1 LKSDKTK
8 SSEKTKVHSSD
19 REAENVRGA
28 ATIIH
33 SQSAQKTDP
42 GYTVLRNKQDVSR
55 FQIMVE
61 IAKHQPAIRQREIAE
76 LLGVTPQSISGYVQD
91 LLEDTYIVA
100 AGRGRYELTRE
111 GVEWLLA
118 NAEQLEGY
126 ARYIRQDV
134 IHQVTIWT
142 ALAAENLRQG
152 DAVGVYMKDGLL
164 YAGKAEQSAMGIV
177 ISDTRAKNDVGV
189 TRLSGII
196 THSEGTIRVCKIPR
210 IQRGGSRNIKY
221 DVLRTVVEAGDV
233 VGAVGIEA
241 SVALGNIDRV
251 PDLYYGSQEGVIEA
265 AFHGLNPVIV
275 LTDDIF
281 TDFLKRAENARLT
294 YEIFDLIVS

>member
-1 LKSDKTK
+1 MKPSDG
-8 SSEKTKVHSSD
+8 
-19 REAENVRGA
+19 EAERLSGSP
-28 ATIIH
+28 TITYVQG
-33 SQSAQKTDP
+33 SQKSERLADL
-42 GYTVLRNKQDVSR
+42 GYTILRNKQDVSR
-55 FQIMVE
+55 FQIVVE

-76 LLGVTPQSISGYVQD
+76 LLGVTPQSISGYMQD
-91 LLEDTYIVA
+91 LLAEKHIVA

-126 ARYIRQDV
+126 ARHIRQNI

-152 DAVGVYMKDGLL
+152 DSVGVYMKDGLL
-164 YAGKAEQSAMGIV
+164 YAGKNEQSAMGVV
-177 ISDTRAKNDVGV
+177 ISDARAKNDVGV

-196 THSEGTIRVCKIPR
+196 THSEGAIRVCKIPR
-210 IQRGGSRNIKY
+210 VQRGGSRNIKY
-221 DVLRTVVEAGDV
+221 DVLRTVVEAGDI

-265 AFHGLNPVIV
+265 ALHGLSSVIV
-275 LTDDIF
+275 LTDDTF
-281 TDFLKRAENARLT
+281 TDFLKRAEDARLT
-294 YEIFDLIVS
+294 YEIFDLVVS

>member
-1 LKSDKTK
+1 MTYVQGSQKSERLADL
-8 SSEKTKVHSSD
+8 
-19 REAENVRGA
+19 
-28 ATIIH
+28 
-33 SQSAQKTDP
+33 
-42 GYTVLRNKQDVSR
+42 GYTILRNKQDVSR
-55 FQIMVE
+55 FQIVVE

-76 LLGVTPQSISGYVQD
+76 LLGVTPQSISGYMQD
-91 LLEDTYIVA
+91 LLAEKHIVA

-126 ARYIRQDV
+126 ARHIRQNI

-152 DAVGVYMKDGLL
+152 DSVGVYMKDGLL
-164 YAGKAEQSAMGIV
+164 YAGKNEQSAMGVV
-177 ISDTRAKNDVGV
+177 ISDARAKNDVGV

-196 THSEGTIRVCKIPR
+196 THSEGAIRVCKIPR
-210 IQRGGSRNIKY
+210 VQRGGSRNIKY
-221 DVLRTVVEAGDV
+221 DVLRTVVEAGDI

-265 AFHGLNPVIV
+265 ALHGLSSVIV
-275 LTDDIF
+275 LTDDTF
-281 TDFLKRAENARLT
+281 TDFLKRAEDARLT
-294 YEIFDLIVS
+294 YEIFDLVVS

>member
-1 LKSDKTK
+1 
-8 SSEKTKVHSSD
+8 V
-19 REAENVRGA
+19 ENKRGY
-28 ATIIH
+28 H
-33 SQSAQKTDP
+33 SQNADFPADP
-42 GYTVLRNKQDVSR
+42 GYTILRNKQEVSR

-61 IAKHQPAIRQREIAE
+61 VAKHQPAIRQREIAD

-91 LLEDTYIVA
+91 LLAENHIVA

-126 ARYIRQDV
+126 ARHIRQDV

-152 DAVGVYMKDGLL
+152 DTVGVYMKNGLL
-164 YAGKAEQSAMGIV
+164 YAGKAEQSAMGVV
-177 ISDTRAKNDVGV
+177 IADTRAKNDVGV

-196 THSEGTIRVCKIPR
+196 THTEGTISVCKIPR

-221 DVLRTVVEAGDV
+221 DVLRSVVEAGDI
-233 VGAVGIEA
+233 VGAVGLEA
-241 SVALGNIDRV
+241 SVALGNIDCV
-251 PDLYYGSQEGVIEA
+251 PSLYYGAQEGVIEA

-275 LTDDIF
+275 LTDDMF
-281 TDFLKRAENARLT
+281 TDFLKRAERARLT
-294 YEIFDLIVS
+294 YEIYDLLVS